1 MKVAIS
7 LPDPLFS
14 EAESLANQ
22 LQVSRSQLYAKAL
35 AEFIE
40 RRRGTAVKAKLDQVY
55 GASDSSLDR
64 SLVGAQR
71 EVLIREAW

>member
-7 LPDPLFS
+7 LPDLIFT
-14 EAESLANQ
+14 EAETLADQ

-40 RRRGTAVKAKLDQVY
+40 RRKGASVKAKLDEVY
-55 GASDSSLDR
+55 GASGESLDK
-64 SLVGAQR
+64 LLDTAQR
-71 EVLIREAW
+71 EVLAREAW